1 MTGLRECKK
10 QTYKNVPRVMTSL
23 LLLSAPIGIS
33 RLRFRCRFS
42 NSRDVPQ
49 RAEELF
55 VMASEAKILQ
65 PIVRVA
71 SVYCRI
77 DYDLDLSNRH
87 AIVLQTL

>member
-1 MTGLRECKK
+1 M
-10 QTYKNVPRVMTSL
+10 S
-23 LLLSAPIGIS
+23 SAPVSIS
-33 RLRFRCRFS
+33 HRRFRCRYS
-42 NSRDVPQ
+42 NSREVSQ
-49 RAEELF
+49 GAEELF

-87 AIVLQTL
+87 AIVL